1 MGEITRRARVLV
13 VDDNRL
19 VGAVVAR
26 LLEGHEV
33 RVETDP
39 TSAVEAILAGAR
51 FDLTL
56 CDFFMPQ
63 MRGDEVFQLLSMAAP
78 DMVPGFVYMTAGG
91 HSDAERLALAAA
103 PGGIVLKP
111 FDAERLREL
120 ASAAATRRIE
130 RPPSAASVGSDAD
143 P

>member
-1 MGEITRRARVLV
+1 MKRARVLV
-13 VDDNRL
+13 VDDNQL

-26 LLEGHEV
+26 LLEAHEV
-33 RVETDP
+33 HFETDP

-91 HSDAERLALAAA
+91 LSDSERLAVAAA
-103 PGGIVLKP
+103 PGGVLLKP
-111 FDAERLREL
+111 LEPERLREL
-120 ASAAATRRIE
+120 ASAAAARRIE
-130 RPPSAASVGSDAD
+130 RPSSATA

>member
-1 MGEITRRARVLV
+1 MKRARVLV
-13 VDDNRL
+13 VDDNQL
-19 VGAVVAR
+19 VGAVVER
-26 LLEGHEV
+26 LLEAHEV
-33 RVETDP
+33 RFETDP

-78 DMVPGFVYMTAGG
+78 DMVPGFMYMTAGG
-91 HSDAERLALAAA
+91 LSDSERIAVAAA
-103 PGGIVLKP
+103 PGGVLLKP
-111 FDAERLREL
+111 IEPERLREL
-120 ASAAATRRIE
+120 ASAAAARRIE
-130 RPPSAASVGSDAD
+130 RPSSATA

>member
-1 MGEITRRARVLV
+1 MKRARVLV
-13 VDDNRL
+13 VDDNQL

-26 LLEGHEV
+26 LLEAHEV
-33 RVETDP
+33 RFETDP

-91 HSDAERLALAAA
+91 LSDSERLAVAAA
-103 PGGIVLKP
+103 PGGVLLKP
-111 FDAERLREL
+111 LEPERLREL
-120 ASAAATRRIE
+120 ASAAAARRIE
-130 RPPSAASVGSDAD
+130 RPSSATA

>member
-1 MGEITRRARVLV
+1 MKRARVLV
-13 VDDNRL
+13 VDDNQL
-19 VGAVVAR
+19 VGAVVER
-26 LLEGHEV
+26 LLEAHEV
-33 RVETDP
+33 HFETDP

-78 DMVPGFVYMTAGG
+78 DMVPGFVYMTSGG
-91 HSDAERLALAAA
+91 LSDSERLAVAAA
-103 PGGIVLKP
+103 PGGVLLKP
-111 FDAERLREL
+111 IEPERLREL
-120 ASAAATRRIE
+120 ASAAAARRVE
-130 RPPSAASVGSDAD
+130 GPSSATA